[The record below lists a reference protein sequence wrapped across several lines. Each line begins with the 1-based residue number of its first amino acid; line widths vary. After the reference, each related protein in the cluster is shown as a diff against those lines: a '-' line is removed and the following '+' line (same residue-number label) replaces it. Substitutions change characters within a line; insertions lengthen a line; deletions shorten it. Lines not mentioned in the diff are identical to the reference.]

1 MNLQVKQK
9 MILDW
14 QIEKLNFLT
23 PREKNRLLKLGLK
36 TIKDVL
42 YYFPHRYEDF
52 SKILPISHLSDE
64 KTATIHA
71 WLTKLI
77 TKVNPRGTIFLIE
90 GIFEDESGKIKAV
103 WYNQPYLYQTL
114 KRGSYYSLAGKIIQK
129 NGEIFF
135 SNPNFENILP
145 QNPFPCIHTGRLVPI
160 YPETKGIKS
169 KWIRKTMFNFLNQI
183 KEKLEEFLPSSL
195 LEKEKF
201 PLFPEAIWE
210 MHFPNSLA
218 KNEEAKRRFEF
229 EEIFLLQ
236 LKVFKAKMK
245 LKQKNAFPV
254 PIQLEKIKS
263 FINKLP
269 FELTQAQ
276 KKAIWEIL
284 KDMEKNHPMNRLLQG
299 DVGSGKTMVALV
311 CALNTVL
318 AGYQVVMIAPT
329 EILASQHYEN
339 FKKFLKDF
347 NFKILIL
354 TSSQKENLKEVIK
367 GNFDIVIGTHA
378 LFQNK
383 FDFKELA
390 LVIFDE
396 QHRFGVE
403 QRQSFFLK
411 REILPHF
418 LSMSATPIPRT
429 LALTIYGNLDFS
441 ILDEMPKGRKRVQTF
456 VFQQKEL
463 KKMYKMMEEEIKNG
477 GKIFFVCPRIEM
489 KEKGKLI
496 PDLRAVKEEVK
507 KLKKIF
513 PEMKIKMIYGKMK
526 NQEKEKTISDF
537 EKGKIDILVATN
549 VIEEGIDIRNATLIV
564 IQNAERF
571 GLSQLYQ
578 LRGRVGRGEKEGKC
592 FLITHLP
599 TEKSAKRMEALLNA
613 NNAFELAMK
622 DLEIRGP
629 GDFLSKRQTGNPN
642 FKLASLTNLELIKKS
657 EKEAKIILKKDPSL
671 SSFPLLKKIIGHVK
685 IIHLE

>member
-1 MNLQVKQK
+1 

-14 QIEKLNFLT
+14 EIEKLNFLT
-23 PREKNRLLKLGLK
+23 LREKNRLLKLGLK
-36 TIKDVL
+36 TIKDLV

-52 SKILPISHLSDE
+52 SKILPVSHLFDE
-64 KTATIHA
+64 KVATIHA
-71 WLTKLI
+71 WLTKI
-77 TKVNPRGTIFLIE
+77 TTKVNPRGTIFLIE
-90 GIFEDESGKIKAV
+90 AIFEDQSGKIKAL
-103 WYNQPYLYQTL
+103 WYNQPFLYQTL
-114 KRGSYYSLAGKIIQK
+114 KKGSYYSLAGKIVQK

-145 QNPFPCIHTGRLVPI
+145 QNPYPCIHTGRIIPV
-160 YPETKGIKS
+160 YSEVKGIKS

-183 KEKLEEFLPSSL
+183 KEKMEEFLPPFL

-201 PLFPEAIWE
+201 LPLSEAVWQ
-210 MHFPNSLA
+210 MHFPDSFL

-236 LKVFKAKMK
+236 LRVFKAKMK
-245 LKQKNAFPV
+245 LKQKKAFKI

-263 FINKLP
+263 FLQTLP
-269 FELTQAQ
+269 FKLTKAQ

-284 KDMEKNHPMNRLLQG
+284 KDTEKEHPMNRLLQG
-299 DVGSGKTMVALV
+299 DVGSGKTIVALV
-311 CALNTVL
+311 CSLNAIL
-318 AGYQVVMIAPT
+318 SGYQVAMIAPT
-329 EILASQHYEN
+329 EILAKQHYEN

-347 NFKILIL
+347 NFKIFIL
-354 TSSQKENLKEVIK
+354 TSGQKESLKEITD

-383 FDFKELA
+383 FNFKKLA

-403 QRQSFFLK
+403 QRQTFFK
-411 REILPHF
+411 KSEILPHF

-429 LALTIYGNLDFS
+429 LALTFYGDLDFS
-441 ILDEMPKGRKRVQTF
+441 ILDEMPKGRKKVQTF
-456 VFQQKEL
+456 VFQQKDL
-463 KKMYKMMEEEIKNG
+463 KKMYKMIEEEIKNG
-477 GKIFFVCPRIEM
+477 GKVFFVCPRIEM
-489 KEKGKLI
+489 KEKGKLVS
-496 PDLRAVKEEVK
+496 DLRAVKEEVK
-507 KLKKIF
+507 KLKKFF
-513 PEMKIKMIYGKMK
+513 PEIKIKMIYGKMK
-526 NQEKEKTISDF
+526 NDEKEKTISDF

-549 VIEEGIDIRNATLIV
+549 VIEEGIDISNATLIV

-599 TEKSAKRMEALLNA
+599 TEKSVKRMEALLNA

-629 GDFLSKRQTGNPN
+629 GDFLSKKQTGSPD

-657 EKEAKIILKKDPSL
+657 EKEAKDILSKDPSL
-671 SSFPLLKKIIGHVK
+671 SSFPLLKKMVGHVK
-685 IIHLE
+685 LIHLE